1 MPIQKITELTDAEID
16 AAIEVGKQT
25 RFPRLLDI
33 GYDVSSD
40 MFALSFHDG
49 MKLVIARHALQLK
62 SELDMMGGDELRA
75 VTIIG
80 PGSGI
85 EWKDAGVSYYL
96 PSLVA
101 RIFGLPDFAALGARG
116 GASRSAAKVA
126 AVQKNGQKGGR
137 PSTKRGKA
145 A

>member
-1 MPIQKITELTDAEID
+1 MPIHKTTELTDAEID
-16 AAIEVGKQT
+16 AAIETGKRT
-25 RFPRLLDI
+25 HFPRLLDI
-33 GYDVSSD
+33 GYDVSTD
-40 MFALSFHDG
+40 MFTLTFHDG
-49 MKLVIARHALQLK
+49 MKLVVARRALQLK
-62 SELDMMGGDELRA
+62 NELDTISGDELTA

-85 EWKDAGVSYYL
+85 EWKGAGVSYYL
-96 PSLVA
+96 PTLVA
-101 RIFGLPDFAALGARG
+101 RIFSLPDFAALGARG

-126 AVQKNGQKGGR
+126 AVQKNCQKGGR